1 MTAAQNGFHV
11 GVNVLNA
18 RADIGR
24 STIKQRYIKVY
35 PKVML
40 KPGKT
45 RAGALRLAGAAAAER
60 ESRNYLT
67 VYNLSN

>member
-1 MTAAQNGFHV
+1 LNTSADNGM
-11 GVNVLNA
+11 
-18 RADIGR
+18 

-45 RAGALRLAGAAAAER
+45 RAGALRLAGAAGAER
-60 ESRNYLT
+60 ESMNYLT